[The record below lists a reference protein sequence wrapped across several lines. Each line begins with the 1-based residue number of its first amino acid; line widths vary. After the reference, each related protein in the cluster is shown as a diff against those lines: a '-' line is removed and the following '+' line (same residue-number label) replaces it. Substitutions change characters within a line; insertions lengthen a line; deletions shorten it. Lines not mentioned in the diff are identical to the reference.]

1 MNLSPKYGGRPE
13 FSPQF
18 VLSVLESLKYE
29 GGHLDYA
36 TLRSFIVPADE
47 NDFLDDLKFG
57 NSLGLYSYNGEELSL
72 NKGTEFLEAVTTPF
86 LFSQYLTKAV
96 TSLDPIENWNSLNG
110 LLAWAYS
117 VSPIEITG
125 NSRRGRFLATSW
137 GGFEPLAT
145 STGLHGKDRVFLN
158 QEQYVA
164 TRRWADA
171 LGVYSY
177 VEKDIHAFCYEQVI
191 LETFNL
197 LTAQKVPIREFIT
210 RMRTAM
216 PYLPGGIMNLN
227 WIGSLPQGVD
237 MGAIDMP
244 EPNFLSLIEGIV
256 VQFLESKNLL
266 HLNYVKDSPDQMT
279 LNNGVDGGRSISHVQ
294 GTNLTEGGLK
304 I

>member
-1 MNLSPKYGGRPE
+1 MNMSPKYGGRPE

-18 VLSVLESLKYE
+18 VLSVLESMKHH
-29 GGHLDYA
+29 GGHLDYE
-36 TLRSFIVPADE
+36 TLRSFVVPVDE
-47 NDFLDDLKFG
+47 NNFLVDLKFG

-72 NKGTEFLEAVTTPF
+72 NKGTEFLQAVTTPF

-96 TSLDPIENWNSLNG
+96 TSLDSVENWNSLNG

-117 VSPIEITG
+117 VSPIEIAG
-125 NSRRGRFLATSW
+125 NSRRGRFLGTSW
-137 GGFEPLAT
+137 GGFEPLAIT
-145 STGLHGKDRVFLN
+145 TGLHGEGRVFSGAT
-158 QEQYVA
+158 QYPP

-177 VEKDIHAFCYEQVI
+177 VDKDICAFCYEQVI
-191 LETFNL
+191 HETFKL
-197 LTAQKVPIREFIT
+197 LTTQKVPIREFIT
-210 RMRTAM
+210 GMRSAI

-227 WIGSLPQGVD
+227 WISSLPQGSETP
-237 MGAIDMP
+237 AIDMP

-256 VQFLESKNLL
+256 LQFLESKNLM
-266 HLNYVKDSPDQMT
+266 HLTYVKDAPDRMT

-294 GTNLTEGGLK
+294 GSNLAEVGLK